1 LLRELAG
8 ITAPTA
14 AARAIVWREQNCF
27 SSQAGRMNY
36 QRLHRRGW
44 PIGMAHRHGPL
55 KSACRQGQS
64 YFKRPGQFWTPQ
76 GSATSGR

>member
-1 LLRELAG
+1 VLRELAG

-14 AARAIVWREQNCF
+14 AAGAIVWREQNCF

-44 PIGMAHRHGPL
+44 PIGMAR
-55 KSACRQGQS
+55 
-64 YFKRPGQFWTPQ
+64 
-76 GSATSGR
+76 